1 LAFSGSTPY
10 VVYQDNASGG
20 YATVMMYNG
29 ASWVNVGSPNFS
41 AGAAA
46 NPSLAIY
53 NGVPYVAYGDAG
65 NSNKATVM
73 AYH

>member
-1 LAFSGSTPY
+1 L
-10 VVYQDNASGG
+10 
-20 YATVMMYNG
+20 
-29 ASWVNVGSPNFS
+29 
-41 AGAAA
+41 AGAAN

-53 NGVPYVAYGDAG
+53 NGVPYVAYTDAG